1 MLALIGAIFHTIG
14 GIIFIAGTI
23 VGLGVAGFAYGTT
36 LLFYG
41 LSGLAVIFIVLAFLG
56 AFWLYSG
63 DKMKTMYGGVVTLI
77 IAIVALPTIWGL
89 YLGSILGFIGGFW
102 GLVWSPTTIRN
113 VLNSHENGLPPR
125 LRS

>member
-1 MLALIGAIFHTIG
+1 MGRGF
-14 GIIFIAGTI
+14 
-23 VGLGVAGFAYGTT
+23 GFAYGTT

-63 DKMKTMYGGVVTLI
+63 DKTKTMYGGVVTLI

-89 YLGSILGFIGGFW
+89 YLGSILGFVGGIL
-102 GLVWSPTTIRN
+102 GVLWSPTTVRD
-113 VLNSHENGLPPR
+113 VLNSHEKGLPPR